1 MAHCPNCSP
10 QPRNEQHTIDRL
22 QNTVEPLLYTR
33 NFMLAKYFKMECE
46 CMRCQEFI
54 SSIPNMERPRE
65 DLRTPKHHT
74 PTSPFLLPILILLL
88 LIVQKTYILRCSTVI
103 QNWRSNTSQLPRL
116 SRTYVIPG
124 FLTCNLSIN
133 LGFCLSLTHIKS
145 L

>member
-10 QPRNEQHTIDRL
+10 QPRNEQHTTDRL

-65 DLRTPKHHT
+65 GLRTPKHHT
-74 PTSPFLLPILILLL
+74 PTSTLFLPILIFYFL
-88 LIVQKTYILRCSTVI
+88 
-103 QNWRSNTSQLPRL
+103 L
-116 SRTYVIPG
+116 SRQRLFDVLLSSKTDVQISLNYPDSAE
-124 FLTCNLSIN
+124 LTC
-133 LGFCLSLTHIKS
+133 SLAFR

>member
-46 CMRCQEFI
+46 CMRCQAFI

-74 PTSPFLLPILILLL
+74 PTSSLLLSILILLL
-88 LIVQKTYILRCSTVI
+88 LIVQKTSMFYCHPKLTFKYLSTTQTQ
-103 QNWRSNTSQLPRL
+103 QNLCASWL
-116 SRTYVIPG
+116 SD
-124 FLTCNLSIN
+124 L
-133 LGFCLSLTHIKS
+133 
-145 L
+145 